1 VWRPWSESLPYL
13 GLLGALRAT
22 ETVGLVEVAEGV
34 ELDSNILRES
44 GEHVRTFEVSDRERV
59 KPSPRG
65 GTTSLPAALREVKTS
80 GSGEIKISFGPN
92 CSRFLRTSSSLGASH
107 WLFSA
112 PQRPDSENRSH
123 LFHNVQTRRSRSI
136 DNRRIKRSERTKEVD
151 ELGDSKGPYH
161 QTDYKKYT
169 NKSES
174 TRRHERLLK
183 IEFAASPGAIWNWGN
198 LHSHLAGSAIQFR
211 HSCSV
216 ESASV
221 VCRVRSC
228 IVTIPLRGFTKYRF
242 NGALHFPAQRHHSKR
257 RRPEDLRIPRGRA
270 PRGEHLRASGPA
282 PGLSGAHRRD
292 PRSDK
297 RRFCCR
303 TASAAGYVSGG
314 AVRA

>member
-1 VWRPWSESLPYL
+1 
-13 GLLGALRAT
+13 
-22 ETVGLVEVAEGV
+22 
-34 ELDSNILRES
+34 
-44 GEHVRTFEVSDRERV
+44 VRTFEVSDRERV

-80 GSGEIKISFGPN
+80 ASGEIKISFGPN

-123 LFHNVQTRRSRSI
+123 LFHHVQTRRSRSI

-161 QTDYKKYT
+161 QTDYNKYT

-221 VCRVRSC
+221 VCSVRSC

-242 NGALHFPAQRHHSKR
+242 KEHCTFPLNDITRNGDALKIYEYLAGGRPVVSTSVPAARRLASVVRIAETPEAISAGSVAVLHQPLVTFPVEPCGR
-257 RRPEDLRIPRGRA
+257 DRG
-270 PRGEHLRASGPA
+270 
-282 PGLSGAHRRD
+282 
-292 PRSDK
+292 
-297 RRFCCR
+297 
-303 TASAAGYVSGG
+303 
-314 AVRA
+314 